1 MPKTRAPTFSH
12 STISHSDI
20 FSPDIFSPDNIS
32 HDNIPPDNISLQV
45 YHSRTISHF
54 NSFSTDTF
62 SPNSLCRILRQYL
75 TYILTKITYTLLLL
89 QKCRQTEIWPKFF
102 EKIDVW
108 PCFDVYFINLL
119 MYSCSTCNTMYFDH
133 INRGIISFKFEIT
146 VAYKKAFRAATEY
159 KDKFLH
165 A

>member
-1 MPKTRAPTFSH
+1 
-12 STISHSDI
+12 
-20 FSPDIFSPDNIS
+20 
-32 HDNIPPDNISLQV
+32 
-45 YHSRTISHF
+45 
-54 NSFSTDTF
+54 
-62 SPNSLCRILRQYL
+62 
-75 TYILTKITYTLLLL
+75 
-89 QKCRQTEIWPKFF
+89 
-102 EKIDVW
+102 
-108 PCFDVYFINLL
+108 